1 MLVLGLIS
9 GTSVDGI
16 DAALVN
22 IDGQGYAVTVNLV
35 DGLTWP
41 YPDDL
46 RQHLLAL
53 CAGEAITLDH
63 LATLDDAVAQV
74 FAAAAQALIDRSGP
88 ADLIASHGQTVF
100 HRPVGRPAWPG
111 QGALRLGYTLQLGRG
126 AVIAQHSGL
135 PTVSNFRQTDIE
147 AGGEGAPLVPIVDL
161 CLLSH
166 PTQHRCVQNLGGIG
180 NVAYLPPWDRQDE
193 AHPPKVLGWDTG
205 PGNSL
210 IDIAIHTLSEGDLTY
225 DRDGAWAA
233 QGTPYLPLVET
244 WLEHPY
250 FHQPPPKSTGR
261 ELFGWEFF
269 DRCRQEAQAQG
280 LGPMDLVAT
289 LTEFTAASV
298 AHAYRTFLPA
308 LPNAVLVGGGGSQ
321 NPVLMARLQAHLPGI
336 LVQPT
341 DAVGLSASYKEA
353 IAFAVLGYWHSQG
366 FPGNLPEVTGAA
378 GPVVLGHLSQP
389 LPHP

>member
-1 MLVLGLIS
+1 MRVIGLIS

-16 DAALVN
+16 DAALVD
-22 IDGQGYAVTVNLV
+22 ITGEGYTVTPSLI

-41 YPDDL
+41 YPTDL
-46 RQHLLAL
+46 QQHLLAL
-53 CAGEAITLDH
+53 AAGEAVTLER
-63 LATLDDAVAQV
+63 LATLDDAVAHT

-88 ADLIASHGQTVF
+88 VDLLASHGQTVF
-100 HRPVGRPAWPG
+100 HRPVGRPALTG
-111 QGALRLGYTLQLGRG
+111 QGPLTLGYTLQLGRG
-126 AVIAQHSGL
+126 AVLAQRIGL
-135 PTVSNFRQTDIE
+135 PTVSNFRQADIE

-166 PTQHRCVQNLGGIG
+166 PIQYRCVQNLGGIG
-180 NVAYLPPWDRQDE
+180 NVAYLPPWDRQVNGS
-193 AHPPKVLGWDTG
+193 PPKVLGWDTG

-210 IDIAIHTLSEGDLTY
+210 IDIAMHTLSAGDLAY
-225 DRDGAWAA
+225 DRDGAWAS
-233 QGTPYLPLVET
+233 QGTACLPLVET

-269 DRCRQEAQAQG
+269 KQCHQAAQARQ

-308 LPNAVLVGGGGSQ
+308 LPEAVLVCGGGSH
-321 NPVLMARLQAHLPGI
+321 NPVLMARLQAHLPDVPV
-336 LVQPT
+336 LPT
-341 DAVGLSASYKEA
+341 DALGLSASYKEA
-353 IAFAVLGYWHSQG
+353 IAFAVLGYWHRQG
-366 FPGNLPEVTGAA
+366 FPSNLPGVTGAA
-378 GPVVLGHLSQP
+378 GPVVLGHLSDP
-389 LPHP
+389 WAHP